1 MPRDPFAELEAAR
14 ATVLEEAERFV
25 GELQPV
31 LGPSLH
37 AGFER
42 LRLAQPDHVGRLDEP
57 TLAGPGSRGTGR
69 STWA

>member
-14 ATVLEEAERFV
+14 ATVLEESERFV

-42 LRLAQPDHVGRLDEP
+42 LRLAQPEHEEAVPRL
-57 TLAGPGSRGTGR
+57 GTGPLLDDPESR
-69 STWA
+69 KSP

>member
-25 GELQPV
+25 EELEPV
-31 LGPSLH
+31 LGPSLQ

-42 LRLAQPDHVGRLDEP
+42 LRLAQPDHVGRLD
-57 TLAGPGSRGTGR
+57 
-69 STWA
+69 